1 MAASLFRASLRGG
14 RTGVQPG
21 CGLRW
26 LTPHLTCPTLGA
38 LVCTISLSTRTSHM
52 ATAR

>member
-1 MAASLFRASLRGG
+1 MRAQKASVRERCKMAASLFRASLRGW

-26 LTPHLTCPTLGA
+26 LVRA
-38 LVCTISLSTRTSHM
+38 LSLEVGEEGCG
-52 ATAR
+52 